1 MTKSSTPRDERSVAQ
16 DAADEVPRKPQP
28 AKRRTSRSWRNAAQN
43 EADESRLTK
52 RGARRGERNAA
63 QNTVRK
69 AQPIMLPET
78 KMQNKAGIIGT
89 LAVKAIN
96 RNHMKQE

>member
-1 MTKSSTPRDERSVAQ
+1 MKCRNCGHDNPEYSEVCENCAVSLRSEPQRDDDTPSWGFVDENKDIRFSF
-16 DAADEVPRKPQP
+16 
-28 AKRRTSRSWRNAAQN
+28 
-43 EADESRLTK
+43 
-52 RGARRGERNAA
+52 GGRNAA

-89 LAVKAIN
+89 LAVKAAN
-96 RNHMKQE
+96 RNDMKQERR

>member
-1 MTKSSTPRDERSVAQ
+1 MPDKT
-16 DAADEVPRKPQP
+16 
-28 AKRRTSRSWRNAAQN
+28 
-43 EADESRLTK
+43 RLTK
-52 RGARRGERNAA
+52 LGVGHGRRNAA

-89 LAVKAIN
+89 LAVKAAN
-96 RNHMKQE
+96 RNDMKQERR